1 MKTIDPADVMRSIF
15 TVNLGVKKDDLAIVM
30 TDIAGPDD
38 AERLSRPDRAKWL
51 ELNDIAKA
59 VAKAGSEVC
68 NTRYLEFPS
77 VMGHG
82 HEPPVE
88 VWESAF
94 GIDAVSRLSAAGL
107 LSRIIGKKAAGDDL
121 VRAQS
126 IIEASAKAPDAVV
139 ALTNYSTSHTRF
151 RDFLTRCCRTR
162 YASMPL
168 FEKAMLTGSMTA
180 DWKEVEARTM
190 RLVKMMQGADMVFIT
205 TRNGTSISFSVK
217 GRDARPDTGIITGP
231 GAFSNLPAGE
241 AFLAPVEGTAE
252 GILVLEWAPA
262 GRLSQHITLEVRRGM
277 VNEIAGM
284 DEFADDLRE
293 KIAVNPLVGN
303 IAELGIGTN
312 DKASRPDNI
321 LETEKILGTI
331 HIALGDNS
339 SFGGRVSVPFH
350 QDFIFYR
357 PTMEII
363 NDRGEKIEVLVE
375 GEPRF

>member
-1 MKTIDPADVMRSIF
+1 MRSIF
-15 TVNLGVKKDDLAIVM
+15 TVNLGIKENELALVI

-38 AERLSRPDRAKWL
+38 AGRVGRIDRLKWS
-51 ELNDIAKA
+51 ELNDIARE
-59 VAKAGSEVC
+59 VAEVGSEVC
-68 NTRYLEFPS
+68 RTRCLEYPS
-77 VMGHG
+77 VREHG
-82 HEPPVE
+82 HEPPAE
-88 VWESAF
+88 VWEAAF
-94 GIDAVSRLSAAGL
+94 GREAVSALRTEGL
-107 LSRIIGKKAAGDDL
+107 LTRIIGKQAAGDDL
-121 VRAQS
+121 KKAES
-126 IIEASAKAPDAVV
+126 IIEAKAKAPDAVV

-151 RDFLTRCCRTR
+151 RDFLTRCCKTR

-168 FEKAMLTGSMTA
+168 FEKSMLSGSMTA

-190 RLVKMMQGADMVFIT
+190 RLVGMMKDADMVFIT
-205 TRNGTSISFSVK
+205 THNGTSISFSVK

-262 GRLSQHITLEVRRGM
+262 GRLSHHITLEVRRGT
-277 VNEIAGM
+277 VSEVAGM
-284 DEFADDLRE
+284 DEFADDLRA
-293 KIAVNPLVGN
+293 KIAINPLVGN

-321 LETEKILGTI
+321 LETEKILGTV

-339 SFGGRVSVPFH
+339 SFGGKVSVPFH

-357 PTMEII
+357 PTLEII
-363 NDRGEKIEVLVE
+363 NSRGEKIEVLVE
-375 GEPRF
+375 GVPRF